1 MNFTIHPK
9 HIEVEPTNDLTTDDA
24 LVFSLLAAAEL
35 GWRLSNIGDLGF
47 YAYPD
52 YQSPDR
58 PVSEELTVQIEDD
71 KIIVTS
77 ISKSAWDFVS
87 SNNRRRVRDF
97 IRTFRG
103 IIATTTHEQG
113 NEKLKELSGKRQ
125 IVSVQVDP
133 LHSTTPFNPL
143 LFFVP
148 KEGYFITPILVILNL
163 LMFIVLTAVGV
174 NILEPEPL
182 DLMAWGGNFRAARIE
197 GEWWRLIT
205 GSFLHNGFIQFALN
219 MYALIAI
226 GWMIEPQIGKA
237 NFLGAYLSA
246 AVVSGMTNLLW
257 LDDATVSTGAAGAIF
272 GVYGVFIALLSTNV
286 IERANRPIVIVN
298 TLIFMAYTLLTG
310 LKPGMSNSANVAG
323 MVTGMLIGYC
333 LYPVLL
339 QPEGL
344 VRKYITL
351 GVIILVLGGS
361 TALAYRSLPGGDMA
375 EYQERIRGYR

>member
-1 MNFTIHPK
+1 
-9 HIEVEPTNDLTTDDA
+9 
-24 LVFSLLAAAEL
+24 
-35 GWRLSNIGDLGF
+35 
-47 YAYPD
+47 
-52 YQSPDR
+52 
-58 PVSEELTVQIEDD
+58 
-71 KIIVTS
+71 
-77 ISKSAWDFVS
+77 
-87 SNNRRRVRDF
+87 
-97 IRTFRG
+97 
-103 IIATTTHEQG
+103 
-113 NEKLKELSGKRQ
+113 
-125 IVSVQVDP
+125 
-133 LHSTTPFNPL
+133 
-143 LFFVP
+143 
-148 KEGYFITPILVILNL
+148 
-163 LMFIVLTAVGV
+163 
-174 NILEPEPL
+174 
-182 DLMAWGGNFRAARIE
+182 
-197 GEWWRLIT
+197 
-205 GSFLHNGFIQFALN
+205 
-219 MYALIAI
+219 
-226 GWMIEPQIGKA
+226 MIEPQIGKA

-375 EYQERIRGYR
+375 EYQERIREFAELNKKAIDVLYWPAGTDEKKVIREIKSISIPTLDQQIKILKKVEQLSVPEETKERARQLMKYCIYRIKVYQLKLRILEGKSKDIARDENEITYYTARIDAIVDDFESEFDILTKSI

>member
-1 MNFTIHPK
+1 
-9 HIEVEPTNDLTTDDA
+9 
-24 LVFSLLAAAEL
+24 
-35 GWRLSNIGDLGF
+35 
-47 YAYPD
+47 
-52 YQSPDR
+52 
-58 PVSEELTVQIEDD
+58 
-71 KIIVTS
+71 
-77 ISKSAWDFVS
+77 
-87 SNNRRRVRDF
+87 
-97 IRTFRG
+97 
-103 IIATTTHEQG
+103 
-113 NEKLKELSGKRQ
+113 
-125 IVSVQVDP
+125 
-133 LHSTTPFNPL
+133 
-143 LFFVP
+143 
-148 KEGYFITPILVILNL
+148 
-163 LMFIVLTAVGV
+163 MFIVLTAVGV

-272 GVYGVFIALLSTNV
+272 GVYGVF
-286 IERANRPIVIVN
+286 
-298 TLIFMAYTLLTG
+298 MAYTLLTG

-375 EYQERIRGYR
+375 EYQERIREFAELNKKAIDVLYWPAGTDEKKVIREIKSISIPTLDQQIKILKKVEQLSVPEETKERARQLMKYCIYRIKVYQLKLRILEGKSKDIARDENEITYYTARIDAIVDDFESEFDILTKSI